1 MFFNFKIPF
10 LVHYSVD
17 EENFVIEIFAVF
29 HTSRNPQIWMERK
42 KK

>member
-17 EENFVIEIFAVF
+17 EENFVIEISAIF
-29 HTSRNPQIWMERK
+29 HTSRNPQIWLERK